1 MEFSFDF
8 KLDSDFNFHDFKVF
22 SVFIP
27 SCLAMPTRKPHSH
40 SAVSTCTSINFVL
53 CFLNRHRSLVY

>member
-27 SCLAMPTRKPHSH
+27 SCLAMPTRKPSSH
-40 SAVSTCTSINFVL
+40 SAVSTSINFVL
-53 CFLNRHRSLVY
+53 CFLNHHRSLVY